1 MYLSK
6 KTKCEGIK
14 TIIVYGGIHEKV
26 FVVLMATVVAIS
38 VMKGFG
44 SDGSGRGQLHGS

>member
-1 MYLSK
+1 M
-6 KTKCEGIK
+6 
-14 TIIVYGGIHEKV
+14 IIVRGGIHEKV

-44 SDGSGRGQLHGS
+44 SDGSGRANYMVVKMVLVVAKVKKR